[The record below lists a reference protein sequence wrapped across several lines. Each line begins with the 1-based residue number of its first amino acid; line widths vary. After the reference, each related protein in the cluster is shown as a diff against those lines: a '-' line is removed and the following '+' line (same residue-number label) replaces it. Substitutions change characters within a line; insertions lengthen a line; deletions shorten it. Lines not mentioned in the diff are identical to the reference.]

1 LTDEVKRVAA
11 ELGETAARVAIAWVV
26 GRPGVVSTLMG
37 VSRAEQVTDN
47 ISALKL
53 HLSDKHVAALDAV
66 SADSGKFL
74 YGLFQPQ
81 VRNQIVFGGAD
92 ILA

>member
-1 LTDEVKRVAA
+1 MVP
-11 ELGETAARVAIAWVV
+11 I
-26 GRPGVVSTLMG
+26 TLMG

>member
-1 LTDEVKRVAA
+1 MVP
-11 ELGETAARVAIAWVV
+11 I
-26 GRPGVVSTLMG
+26 TLMG

-66 SADSGKFL
+66 SADSG
-74 YGLFQPQ
+74 
-81 VRNQIVFGGAD
+81 
-92 ILA
+92 